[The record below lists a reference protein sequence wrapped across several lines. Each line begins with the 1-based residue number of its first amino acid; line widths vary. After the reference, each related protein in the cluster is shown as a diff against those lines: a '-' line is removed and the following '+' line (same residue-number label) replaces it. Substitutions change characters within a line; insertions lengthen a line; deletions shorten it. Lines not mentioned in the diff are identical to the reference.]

1 MAEEAVTDVKGI
13 EGAGK
18 AVEKMLKNMTLK
30 QKLIQSEPR
39 KILQK
44 LLKPTVME
52 PWMMKMLK
60 KVTNL
65 DICS

>member
-1 MAEEAVTDVKGI
+1 MAEEAVTDVKDI

-44 LLKPTVME
+44 LLKPTFME
-52 PWMMKMLK
+52 PLMMKMLK

>member
-44 LLKPTVME
+44 LLKPTFME
-52 PWMMKMLK
+52 PLMMKMLK